1 MHPSEISY
9 NSQKYGKPTS
19 WILKY
24 PPRIYS
30 SYVSIFH
37 PKEIETEKKIW
48 PFQLICLEGWPILAG
63 ITYIPNTGTF
73 TYCQFFFFSNVS
85 FSEFHS
91 FIQQIVT
98 QCLVYR
104 GVITSFSL
112 SRSLFYWGTQTKQRS
127 KAVLTY
133 VVISL
138 YGFLCVHIVCAHMH
152 VYMYT
157 RGACACVYMNT
168 YAYIISI
175 SMRAPMCTYT
185 CILCTCRHMC
195 YIYAHMCELD
205 ICLGTYTYEYVYVYI
220 F

>member
-1 MHPSEISY
+1 MCPFFIQKKLKQKKNMTISIDLSGGMTY
-9 NSQKYGKPTS
+9 IS
-19 WILKY
+19 WHH
-24 PPRIYS
+24 IYS
-30 SYVSIFH
+30 KHRHIYVLSV
-37 PKEIETEKKIW
+37 
-48 PFQLICLEGWPILAG
+48 
-63 ITYIPNTGTF
+63 
-73 TYCQFFFFSNVS
+73 FFFPNVS

-195 YIYAHMCELD
+195 YIYAHMCDLD